1 MQQQHER
8 DESLVRAVEFMASPM
23 SSFVMKNREL
33 AARCREDGDELFK
46 AKLYYDAIVKY
57 NQR

>member
-1 MQQQHER
+1 MA
-8 DESLVRAVEFMASPM
+8 RAVEFMASPT

-33 AARCREDGDELFK
+33 AAHCREDGNELFK